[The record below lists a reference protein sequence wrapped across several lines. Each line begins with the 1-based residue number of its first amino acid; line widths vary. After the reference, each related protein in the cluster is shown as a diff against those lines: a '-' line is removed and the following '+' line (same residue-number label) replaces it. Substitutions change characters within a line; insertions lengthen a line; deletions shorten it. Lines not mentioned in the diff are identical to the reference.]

1 MESID
6 NGSVEPTKDIF
17 ADVKNEELEVVG
29 HLEDGTPVV
38 SRESLVAQAGEEA
51 VAKIEAEA
59 EMIDAPEGGE
69 FFPLEEEANAEP
81 KDTPADSEGVAED
94 VSEEEVAIP
103 AKKVVSHDGH
113 YDANG
118 RFIEEDHYEDGT
130 GMTVAIDGVKV
141 N

>member
-6 NGSVEPTKDIF
+6 NGSIEPTKDIF
-17 ADVKNEELEVVG
+17 ADVKEEELEVVG
-29 HLEDGTPVV
+29 HLEDGTVVV

-51 VAKIEAEA
+51 VAKIEEEA
-59 EMIDAPEGGE
+59 EMIDTPEGGE
-69 FFPLEEEANAEP
+69 FVPLEDDTAE
-81 KDTPADSEGVAED
+81 
-94 VSEEEVAIP
+94 VSAEEEPLVP
-103 AKKVVSHDGH
+103 AKKVISHDGH

-118 RFIEEDHYEDGT
+118 RFIEEDHYDDGT